1 MSFVITNLI
10 IPSGCDDVIIHL
22 KKLRTHG
29 FFFRNKI
36 ENRQSFAQLPPLQ
49 QTKKSWKLGTIT
61 PSLFSNL
68 TRHPVIGWKDRGHP
82 DL

>member
-22 KKLRTHG
+22 KKLRTQI
-29 FFFRNKI
+29 FFRNKI

-49 QTKKSWKLGTIT
+49 QT
-61 PSLFSNL
+61 
-68 TRHPVIGWKDRGHP
+68 
-82 DL
+82 

>member
-29 FFFRNKI
+29 FFFSRNKI

-49 QTKKSWKLGTIT
+49 QT
-61 PSLFSNL
+61 
-68 TRHPVIGWKDRGHP
+68 
-82 DL
+82 